1 MLNLIWFY
9 RQFLWAAL
17 KDTFGFKLTSYQEF
31 IINIGLD
38 R

>member
-1 MLNLIWFY
+1 MLNQIWFY

-17 KDTFGFKLTSYQEF
+17 KDALRMKLTSYQEF
-31 IINIGLD
+31 ILNIGLD

>member
-1 MLNLIWFY
+1 MCNQIWFY

-17 KDTFGFKLTSYQEF
+17 KDALRMGLSSYQEF
-31 IINIGLD
+31 ILEIGLD

>member
-1 MLNLIWFY
+1 MLNQLWFY

-17 KDTFGFKLTSYQEF
+17 KDALRMRLTNWEEF
-31 IINIGLD
+31 VLEIGLD

>member
-1 MLNLIWFY
+1 MFNFLWFY

-17 KDTFGFKLTSYQEF
+17 KDALRIKLTSYQEF
-31 IINIGLD
+31 ILDIGLD